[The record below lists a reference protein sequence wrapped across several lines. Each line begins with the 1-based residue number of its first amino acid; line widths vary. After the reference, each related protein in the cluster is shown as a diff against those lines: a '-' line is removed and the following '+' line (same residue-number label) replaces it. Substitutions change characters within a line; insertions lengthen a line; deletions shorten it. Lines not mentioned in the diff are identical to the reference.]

1 MFVLG
6 WIVEEEEEKEGRRG
20 EEGRTKGRG
29 GKEGREEGGEEG
41 GTYSNIITSRK
52 CSFAMGMIITAR
64 SSIVYL

>member
-6 WIVEEEEEKEGRRG
+6 WIVEEEEEKEGGRG
-20 EEGRTKGRG
+20 EEGTTKGRG
-29 GKEGREEGGEEG
+29 GKEGREEG